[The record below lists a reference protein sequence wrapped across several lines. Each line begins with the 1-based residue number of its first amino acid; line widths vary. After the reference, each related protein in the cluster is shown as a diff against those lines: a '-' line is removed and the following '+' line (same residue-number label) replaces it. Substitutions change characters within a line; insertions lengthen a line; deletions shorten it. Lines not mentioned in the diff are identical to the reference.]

1 MKIENMQHI
10 VVLKNLP
17 SNIIEEAFVI
27 LKPNLKVKEV
37 NGIKKESEYL
47 NCEKKKKP
55 KEYIIKEAELL
66 VSDYLNG
73 MERKK
78 EEKKQKE
85 IEKRYKKLKKIC
97 TILTFII
104 FISMR
109 VHFL

>member
-55 KEYIIKEAELL
+55 KEYIIK
-66 VSDYLNG
+66 G

-104 FISMR
+104 FISML

>member
-1 MKIENMQHI
+1 M
-10 VVLKNLP
+10 
-17 SNIIEEAFVI
+17 I
-27 LKPNLKVKEV
+27 LITTKGEYLGKQEDRYWKRYRNR
-37 NGIKKESEYL
+37 IKKESEYL

-104 FISMR
+104 FISML